1 MISKYSFLE
10 EEIPYE
16 KLEKIGITRKGV
28 LSMPKDII
36 EPLVNGKVT
45 PLIMTRYKAD
55 NGKVIEM
62 PMKLQLDR
70 AENGD
75 VRLMTYQVR
84 KDIERENPK
93 LSDKEVE
100 LVKNGEAIKKEVKED
115 GMRKQKYIQL
125 DQETKSFILK
135 DAAAVKITD
144 KLREMEKI
152 KDIGLGE
159 NQKQAA
165 IEGKPIE
172 LNVGDQKVTVGVDLR
187 EPQGFKVV
195 NGDMQEWEKQ
205 MKIRYDNEHEGFM
218 GYVQT
223 DENRWEYQ
231 KVVDK
236 LSSKEDVS
244 IKEKKEEKK
253 SFSLKL

>member
-1 MISKYSFLE
+1 MIGKSTFLE

-28 LSMPKDII
+28 LSMPKEII
-36 EPLVNGKVT
+36 EPLVNGQVT

-62 PMKLQLDR
+62 PMKLQLER
-70 AENGD
+70 GEKGD

-93 LSDKEVE
+93 LSDKELE
-100 LVKNGEAIKKEVKED
+100 QVKNGKAVRKEVNED
-115 GMRKQKYIQL
+115 GVRKQKYIQL
-125 DQETKSFILK
+125 DQETKSLILK
-135 DAAAVKITD
+135 DAAAVRITE

-172 LNVGDQKVTVGVDLR
+172 LTVGDQKVTVGVDLR

-195 NGDMQEWEKQ
+195 NGDMQEWERQ

-236 LSSKEDVS
+236 LSSKEEISVR
-244 IKEKKEEKK
+244 EKKEEKK
-253 SFSLKL
+253 SSGLKL

>member
-1 MISKYSFLE
+1 MIGKSKFLE

-16 KLEKIGITRKGV
+16 KLEKIGISRKGV

-45 PLIMTRYKAD
+45 PLIMTRYKAE

-93 LSDKEVE
+93 LSDKELE
-100 LVKNGEAIKKEVKED
+100 LVKNGEAVKKEVKED

-125 DQETKSFILK
+125 DQETKSLIIK
-135 DAAAVKITD
+135 DAASVKITD

-172 LNVGDQKVTVGVDLR
+172 LIVGDQKVTVGVDLR

-205 MKIRYDNEHEGFM
+205 TKIRYDNEHEGFM

-236 LSSKEDVS
+236 LSTKEDISV
-244 IKEKKEEKK
+244 KEKKEEKK
-253 SFSLKL
+253 SSGLKL

>member
-1 MISKYSFLE
+1 
-10 EEIPYE
+10 
-16 KLEKIGITRKGV
+16 
-28 LSMPKDII
+28 
-36 EPLVNGKVT
+36 
-45 PLIMTRYKAD
+45 MTRYKAD

-84 KDIERENPK
+84 RDIERENPK
-93 LSDKEVE
+93 LTDKELE
-100 LVKNGEAIKKEVKED
+100 LVKKGEAVKKEVKED
-115 GMRKQKYIQL
+115 GVRKQKFVQL
-125 DQETKSFILK
+125 DQETKSLIMK
-135 DAAAVKITD
+135 DAAAVKISE
-144 KLREMEKI
+144 KLREMEKV
-152 KDIGLGE
+152 KDIGLGA

-172 LNVGDQKVTVGVDLR
+172 LSVGDQKVTVGVDLR

-195 NGDMQEWEKQ
+195 NGDMQEWERQ

-236 LSSKEDVS
+236 LSSKEEISVN
-244 IKEKKEEKK
+244 KTKEEKK
-253 SFSLKL
+253 SSGLKL

>member
-1 MISKYSFLE
+1 MIGKSTFLE

-28 LSMPKDII
+28 LSMPKEII
-36 EPLVNGKVT
+36 GPLVNGQVT

-84 KDIERENPK
+84 RDIERENPK
-93 LSDKEVE
+93 LTDKELE
-100 LVKNGEAIKKEVKED
+100 LVKKGEAVKKEVKED
-115 GMRKQKYIQL
+115 GVRKQKFVQL
-125 DQETKSFILK
+125 DQETKSLIMK
-135 DAAAVKITD
+135 DAAAVKISE
-144 KLREMEKI
+144 KLREMEKV
-152 KDIGLGE
+152 KDIGLGA

-172 LNVGDQKVTVGVDLR
+172 LSVGDQKVTVGVDLR
-187 EPQGFKVV
+187 EPQGFKIV
-195 NGDMQEWEKQ
+195 NGDMEEWKRQ
-205 MKIRYDNEHEGFM
+205 MEYRYDDAHEGFM
-218 GYVQT
+218 GYVKT

-236 LSSKEDVS
+236 LSSKEEISVN
-244 IKEKKEEKK
+244 KTKEEKK
-253 SFSLKL
+253 SSGLKL

>member
-1 MISKYSFLE
+1 MIGKSKFLE

-28 LSMPKDII
+28 LSMPKEII
-36 EPLVNGKVT
+36 EPLVNGQVT

-62 PMKLQLDR
+62 PMKLQLER
-70 AENGD
+70 GEKGD

-84 KDIERENPK
+84 KDIERENPR
-93 LSDKEVE
+93 LSDKE
-100 LVKNGEAIKKEVKED
+100 
-115 GMRKQKYIQL
+115 KQKYIQL
-125 DQETKSFILK
+125 DQETKSLILK
-135 DAAAVKITD
+135 DAAAVRITE

-172 LNVGDQKVTVGVDLR
+172 LTVGDQKVTVGVDLR

-195 NGDMQEWEKQ
+195 NGDMQEWERQ

-231 KVVDK
+231 KVVDR
-236 LSSKEDVS
+236 LSSKEETSVS
-244 IKEKKEEKK
+244 QKKEEKK
-253 SFSLKL
+253 SSGLKL

>member
-1 MISKYSFLE
+1 MIGKSKFLE

-28 LSMPKDII
+28 LSMPKEII
-36 EPLVNGKVT
+36 EPLVNGQVT

-62 PMKLQLDR
+62 PMKLQLER

-93 LSDKEVE
+93 LTDKELE
-100 LVKNGEAIKKEVKED
+100 QVKKGEAVKKEVKED
-115 GMRKQKYIQL
+115 GVRKQKFVQL
-125 DQETKSFILK
+125 DQETKSLIMK
-135 DAAAVKITD
+135 DAAAVKISE
-144 KLREMEKI
+144 KLREMEKV
-152 KDIGLGE
+152 KDIGLGA

-172 LNVGDQKVTVGVDLR
+172 LSVGDQKVTVGVDLR

-195 NGDMQEWEKQ
+195 NGDMQEWERQ
-205 MKIRYDNEHEGFM
+205 MKIRYDYEHEGFM

-236 LSSKEDVS
+236 LASKEEISVR
-244 IKEKKEEKK
+244 EKKEEKK
-253 SFSLKL
+253 SSGLKL